1 MYKGIVKMFD
11 IDKGFGFIEVED
23 NVETED
29 IFVHFSSLNTIGERS
44 LVVGQELYF
53 EIAEGT
59 RGPQAVN
66 LELA

>member
-1 MYKGIVKMFD
+1 MFD